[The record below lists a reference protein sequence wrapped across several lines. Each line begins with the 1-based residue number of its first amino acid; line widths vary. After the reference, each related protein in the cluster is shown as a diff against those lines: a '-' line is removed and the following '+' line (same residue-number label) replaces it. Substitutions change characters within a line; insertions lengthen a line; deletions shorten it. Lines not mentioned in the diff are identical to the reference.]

1 MATPDMNREELAA
14 EFALGTLS
22 GVELREAQA
31 LMASDAEFAR
41 LVAAWEQRLS
51 PLASALPPV
60 SPSASLKD
68 KVLAALPPPT
78 AANDNV
84 AVLRKM
90 VQRWRNYSAVATAI
104 AAALAGML
112 VFRSAPPPGLPDGGR
127 YVAVLQ
133 SEGPG
138 PAFVASVDVVRG
150 TISVRTINA
159 SAPAGKSYELWAIG
173 AGRDK
178 PQSLGVI
185 DASFKV
191 PADVLGK
198 TDQAALGDTLFAV
211 TVEQEGGSPTGQP
224 TSAPVFTGKLI
235 STE

>member
-14 EFALGTLS
+14 EFALGTLT
-22 GVELREAQA
+22 GVELRQAQA
-31 LMASDAEFAR
+31 LLASDAEFAK
-41 LVAAWEQRLS
+41 LVAEWEQRLS
-51 PLASALPPV
+51 PLATALPPV
-60 SPSASLKD
+60 EPSKAVRD
-68 KVLAALPPPT
+68 KVLAALPPPA

-90 VQRWRNYSAVATAI
+90 VRRWRNYSAVATAI

-112 VFRSAPPPGLPDGGR
+112 VFRSALPPALPDGGR

-138 PAFVASVDVVRG
+138 PAFVATVDVVKG
-150 TISVRTINA
+150 TISVRTVNA

-185 DASFKV
+185 DASYRV
-191 PADVLGK
+191 PTNILGN
-198 TDQAALGDTLFAV
+198 TNDAALGDTLFAV
-211 TVEQEGGSPTGQP
+211 TVEQAGGSPTGQP